1 MKYPVLTILALAV
14 ALATTACV
22 PWWDH
27 HDRRGYDRGERD
39 RGEHYDR
46 R

>member
-1 MKYPVLTILALAV
+1 MKNLVLIVLAFAF
-14 ALATTACV
+14 ALSTTACV

-27 HDRRGYDRGERD
+27 HDRRGYDRGDRD
-39 RGEHYDR
+39 RGEHYER